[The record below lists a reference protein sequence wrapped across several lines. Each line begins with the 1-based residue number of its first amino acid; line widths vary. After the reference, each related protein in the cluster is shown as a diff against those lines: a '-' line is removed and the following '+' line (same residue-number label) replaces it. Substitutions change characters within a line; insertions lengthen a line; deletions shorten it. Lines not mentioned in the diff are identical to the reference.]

1 MPRTNLT
8 LNQLNYLD
16 DRSIQLIDLVRLEL
30 PDGTVKRFTN
40 AVADVTSTV
49 ADGSTSEIYLTGQG
63 YLQHT
68 PIPLT
73 SQLNANRIELQFDA
87 TITDSTSEP
96 ISRILLNNPIS
107 GGSVILSK
115 RYVSP
120 NDVNFNANPSHGI
133 EVIVF
138 KGFMDNLSY
147 KITNIESSITIFCGG
162 PLSNFDRVSI
172 YGYTNSAS
180 QQKLYPNDTGFNF
193 STKNASNIRWEE

>member
-1 MPRTNLT
+1 MPRSNLT

-40 AVADVTSTV
+40 AVDDVTSTV
-49 ADGSTSEIYLTGQG
+49 ADGSTFEIYLTGQG
-63 YLQHT
+63 YLQHS

-73 SQLNANRIELQFDA
+73 SQLNANRIELQFDSS
-87 TITDSTSEP
+87 ITDSASEP
-96 ISRILLNNPIS
+96 ISRLLLNNPIS

-115 RYVSP
+115 RFVGP
-120 NDVNFNANPSHGI
+120 GDLNFAGTPSHGI

-147 KITNIESSITIFCGG
+147 KITNTESSITIFCGG
-162 PLSNFDRVSI
+162 PLSNFDRVAI